1 VSAAST
7 CRQCDGTL
15 AVMDLLFSIVAA
27 LVASA
32 FTIDLFLGWRNRRRL
47 HAEVWTLAFA
57 CYALAS
63 WALVAGLAMGWSSL
77 SFRLFYFFG
86 GIANIPFLAAGAIA
100 LVVSERAARRF
111 LTPTVL
117 WVLFGFFSTFLA
129 PFVNPLPVDGI
140 PEGSG
145 VFEFTFMLDALTLP
159 GPRMFAAVSG
169 AVGTVVIVVLSLVTI
184 ARVFRTNSKLALA
197 NVYIILGALA
207 PAVGGTFTAFGESA
221 GLSLSLMIG
230 ITLLWLGYRKAVS
243 ARSVD
248 AAPASV
254 ET

>member
-1 VSAAST
+1 
-7 CRQCDGTL
+7 
-15 AVMDLLFSIVAA
+15 MDLLFSIVAA

-32 FTIDLFLGWRNRRRL
+32 FTIDLFLSWRRRRRL
-47 HAEVWTLAFA
+47 HAEIWTLAFA

-63 WALVAGLAMGWSSL
+63 WALVVGLAIGWTSL

-129 PFVNPLPVDGI
+129 PFVNALPAEGI
-140 PEGSG
+140 PEGSE
-145 VFEFTFMLDALTLP
+145 VFQFTFMLEALTLP
-159 GPRMFAAVSG
+159 GPRLFAAVSG
-169 AVGTVVIVVLSLVTI
+169 AVGTLVIVALSLVTI
-184 ARVFRTNSKLALA
+184 ARVFRSNAKLALA
-197 NVYIILGALA
+197 NVYIILGAVV
-207 PAVGGTFTAFGESA
+207 PAVGGTFTALGESA

-230 ITLLWLGYRKAVS
+230 ISLLWLGYRTAIA
-243 ARSVD
+243 ARST
-248 AAPASV
+248 PA
-254 ET
+254 